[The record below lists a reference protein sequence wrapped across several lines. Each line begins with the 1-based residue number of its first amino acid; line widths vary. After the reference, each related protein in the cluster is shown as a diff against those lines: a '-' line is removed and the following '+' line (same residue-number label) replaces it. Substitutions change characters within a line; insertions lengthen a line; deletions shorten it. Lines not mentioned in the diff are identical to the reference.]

1 MGVVKPS
8 TTKPQKGGILTATGC
23 EKLEQAIQQANES
36 QKFPPSYGKIAQ
48 QAGIPVEVAIQILY
62 RQGKSDL
69 KAIQSLY
76 RAFGVRLQ
84 RQDYEVIRTEEEVG
98 RVEPPADCVLSP
110 GYEGREGWLER
121 LKVELESNDCVRLL
135 TGISGVGKTT
145 LLRQGVQE
153 VGEGFERVIWIDG
166 DRTRFPF
173 PSLLRHILGEEIA
186 LKLPTQ
192 CPLEQQVHH
201 LLSALQTTPQL
212 IILDG
217 VEAWLNPEQGI
228 FQDNGLQPFL
238 EGLLTQTECP
248 SRVMVV
254 SSSPLPVSL
263 PQWELEGLDEAAL
276 TRLFYHWG
284 IPLDDE
290 ASQESLREMMR
301 VYDGHPLTLKIL
313 AGEIRSA
320 PYYGNL
326 RAYWHD
332 YGYDYELALV
342 ETPDTM
348 DSSPPLIRALERVLQ
363 RLGRL
368 APLAY
373 ELLCLGA
380 MNPQGAD
387 LRGWQFLIGD
397 FPLVEQEAAI
407 LSLKQRFLL
416 EAEINDPQVRYS
428 LHKFL
433 RHVVG
438 LTIPD
443 HKQKGV

>member
-1 MGVVKPS
+1 MPS
-8 TTKPQKGGILTATGC
+8 AAKPQKGGILTVTGC

-36 QKFPPSYGKIAQ
+36 QNFPPSYGKIAQ

-76 RAFGVRLQ
+76 KAFGVRLQ

-98 RVEPPADCVLSP
+98 RVEPPADCILSP

-121 LKVELESNDCVRLL
+121 LKVELESNPPVRAL

-145 LLRQGVQE
+145 LLRHGVQE
-153 VGEGFERVIWIDG
+153 VGEGFERVVWLDG
-166 DRTRFPF
+166 DRIRFPF
-173 PSLLRHILGEEIA
+173 PTLLRQVLGEEIA
-186 LKLPTQ
+186 LKLPTPAEQ
-192 CPLEQQVHH
+192 IHPL
-201 LLSALQTTPQL
+201 LMALETTPQL
-212 IILDG
+212 VILDG
-217 VEAWLNPEQGI
+217 VEAWLNPEQDA
-228 FQDNGLQPFL
+228 FQDPGLQPLL
-238 EGLLTQTECP
+238 EALLTQTQCP
-248 SRVMVV
+248 SRVILV
-254 SSSPLPVSL
+254 SSSPLPISL
-263 PQWELEGLDEAAL
+263 PQWELDGLDEGAL
-276 TRLFYHWG
+276 SRLFQAWG
-284 IPLDDE
+284 IALDDE
-290 ASQESLREMMR
+290 ASQNSLRDMMR

-332 YGYDYELALV
+332 YGYDYELALS
-342 ETPDTM
+342 ETPETTDPY
-348 DSSPPLIRALERVLQ
+348 PPLIRALERVLQ

-373 ELLCLGA
+373 ELLGLGA
-380 MNPQGAD
+380 MNPKGAD

-397 FPLVEQEAAI
+397 FPLSEQEAAI

-443 HKQKGV
+443 LKQKGV